1 MAWMAE
7 AALGSRGYGDVA
19 GASSDAGEAGAT
31 CDDDD
36 DDDDDDDEGIPGR
49 GMAGQDS
56 EDQADIPEPGDSA
69 TGATPRPFRSAT
81 GRAPRHPSCRSDRP
95 WSGEPR
101 TPHTKNSG
109 HETPDP
115 WLASPAPRPGSLR
128 GIGHIV
134 SCFRTF

>member
-1 MAWMAE
+1 MAWKAE
-7 AALGSRGYGDVA
+7 VAPGSRGYGDVA
-19 GASSDAGEAGAT
+19 GASSDAGEADAT
-31 CDDDD
+31 CD

-49 GMAGQDS
+49 GMVGQDS
-56 EDQADIPEPGDSA
+56 EDRADKPGPGDFA
-69 TGATPRPFRSAT
+69 TDATPLPFRNAI

-95 WSGEPR
+95 WSAEPR
-101 TPHTKNSG
+101 TRHTRSNG
-109 HETPDP
+109 RGTPGP